1 MHITDYNRL
10 SVLTFLGNT
19 ASQLSESILI
29 DIGKTVHK
37 ISLEEARKEVEIS
50 NERNYNNFTT
60 LMRETKNQDVENK
73 KAENIENEG
82 GTDYG
87 TDISSQGG
95 LPVSESDRR
104 RGRSDDRE
112 IRDAAEDISERTQE
126 QSLSEPVPDWEA
138 EPSSGADRESS
149 TGENGLPDGEIAGEE
164 SGTGQGSRSDGM
176 DSTHERTDGNSGREH
191 LDGIGIQLVED
202 TRENGLSKAE
212 EEIASALSLP
222 EYPTADEQ
230 RRNIEE
236 RTAALYAG
244 EIPILEEVVDEI
256 LRTGGNRKASQ
267 LRIIYNFMSE
277 QTPEEYTEFVKR
289 EYRKGGKGFQIDG
302 NEYSVWFD
310 ETGMQIA
317 VGHTVTDHILDKA
330 FLSWEDV
337 SGRIHQLLDQGEYA
351 PQSVLDAARS
361 NAVKEHAQAF
371 AYMKGDMAEGVAE
384 IVFDEED
391 LPHLR
396 SIYPEIT
403 DYLEEKLEDP
413 QWLSELNERLDALA
427 EAYEENHSIMRF
439 HHYNPVNISKQ
450 FQKFADEVIPYQ
462 ARDGFAWKDHP
473 MFITQDEIDAYLAG
487 GGAYSQGRLRTY
499 SFYLLH
505 EDERSRTGFIKE
517 QYGIGGSSHALS
529 GADDS
534 QANYDGK
541 GLFLAR
547 GASGKNQEKKWWQF

>member
-1 MHITDYNRL
+1 M
-10 SVLTFLGNT
+10 
-19 ASQLSESILI
+19 
-29 DIGKTVHK
+29 
-37 ISLEEARKEVEIS
+37 
-50 NERNYNNFTT
+50 
-60 LMRETKNQDVENK
+60 
-73 KAENIENEG
+73 
-82 GTDYG
+82 
-87 TDISSQGG
+87 
-95 LPVSESDRR
+95 
-104 RGRSDDRE
+104 
-112 IRDAAEDISERTQE
+112 
-126 QSLSEPVPDWEA
+126 
-138 EPSSGADRESS
+138 
-149 TGENGLPDGEIAGEE
+149 
-164 SGTGQGSRSDGM
+164 
-176 DSTHERTDGNSGREH
+176 
-191 LDGIGIQLVED
+191 
-202 TRENGLSKAE
+202 SKAE

-222 EYPTADEQ
+222 EYPTANEQ
-230 RRNIEE
+230 RRQIEE
-236 RTAALYAG
+236 RAAALYAG
-244 EIPILEEVVDEI
+244 EIPIPEQVVDEI

-289 EYRKGGKGFQIDG
+289 EYCKGGKGFQIDG

-361 NAVKEHAQAF
+361 NAVKEHAQAL

-427 EAYEENHSIMRF
+427 EAYEENHFIMRF
-439 HHYNPVNISKQ
+439 HHYNPINISKQ

-462 ARDGFAWKDHP
+462 AREGFAWKEHP

-534 QANYDGK
+534 HANYDGK

-547 GASGKNQEKKWWQF
+547 GAYGNPYTSILLSWNKVANRVDYLIKNDQFLQAEDYARMPEYEREQMANKVLRF